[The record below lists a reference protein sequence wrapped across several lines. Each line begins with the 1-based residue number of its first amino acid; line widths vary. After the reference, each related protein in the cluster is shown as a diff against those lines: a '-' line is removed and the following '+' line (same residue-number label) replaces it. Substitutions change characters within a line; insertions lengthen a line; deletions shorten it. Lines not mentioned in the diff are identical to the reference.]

1 MNNMPNHLEQIEQE
15 LRDLLGKG
23 DANAVVNWVKE
34 RVLESYRN
42 GQASRRGVGAQGQRK
57 AYQQAGGARS
67 FKRSYSGARSDG
79 N

>member
-1 MNNMPNHLEQIEQE
+1 MSNMPNHLEQIEQE

-23 DANAVVNWVKE
+23 DADAVVNWVKE

-42 GQASRRGVGAQGQRK
+42 GQASRRGAGARSSRRADG
-57 AYQQAGGARS
+57 QAGGARS